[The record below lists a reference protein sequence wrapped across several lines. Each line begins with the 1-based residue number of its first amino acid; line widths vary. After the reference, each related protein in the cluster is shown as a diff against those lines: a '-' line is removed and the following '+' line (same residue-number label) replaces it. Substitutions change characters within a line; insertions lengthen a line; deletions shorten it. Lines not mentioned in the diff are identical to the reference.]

1 MPKVLISTVPF
12 GEKDKFPLELLS
24 NNSIEYILNP
34 LNRKLKEDDLK
45 GLIGNMDGLIAG
57 TEIIS
62 DKVLKKAN
70 NLKIIS
76 RVGIGLDGIDLNYA
90 KEKNINISY
99 TPDAPGPAV
108 AEMTIGLMISLLRS
122 LHISNSQMHLGKWN
136 RIFGRRIAEI
146 TIGIIG
152 VGRIGSRVLRRL
164 KPFGTPKILVNDVM
178 PDHTIDGYLKVHW
191 TTKNE
196 IYKNAD
202 LISLHL
208 PLNTKTK
215 DMITAK
221 ELSLMKDNALLINTS
236 RGGIINEKDLF
247 SALKKGKLG
256 GVAIDVFEN
265 EPYEGPLKNIERCLL
280 TSHMGSMSEDCRTR
294 MEIESTEEIVRFFNN
309 EQLKNPVPVSEYNI
323 QKGF

>member
-1 MPKVLISTVPF
+1 MDNLIIP
-12 GEKDKFPLELLS
+12 P
-24 NNSIEYILNP
+24 ILGLVGMLMALVVTCSLGLCRAMSP
-34 LNRKLKEDDLK
+34 MYSYHNRD
-45 GLIGNMDGLIAG
+45 
-57 TEIIS
+57 TW
-62 DKVLKKAN
+62 
-70 NLKIIS
+70 
-76 RVGIGLDGIDLNYA
+76 A
-90 KEKNINISY
+90 K
-99 TPDAPGPAV
+99 P
-108 AEMTIGLMISLLRS
+108 R
-122 LHISNSQMHLGKWN
+122 W
-136 RIFGRRIAEI
+136 
-146 TIGIIG
+146 
-152 VGRIGSRVLRRL
+152 VLRRL

-247 SALKKGKLG
+247 FALKKGKLG

-309 EQLKNPVPVSEYNI
+309 EQLKNPVPESEYNI
-323 QKGF
+323 QKGFWNWKIF

>member
-1 MPKVLISTVPF
+1 
-12 GEKDKFPLELLS
+12 
-24 NNSIEYILNP
+24 
-34 LNRKLKEDDLK
+34 
-45 GLIGNMDGLIAG
+45 
-57 TEIIS
+57 
-62 DKVLKKAN
+62 
-70 NLKIIS
+70 
-76 RVGIGLDGIDLNYA
+76 
-90 KEKNINISY
+90 
-99 TPDAPGPAV
+99 
-108 AEMTIGLMISLLRS
+108 MTIGLMISLLRS